1 MNLITFIGSSC
12 RTKVTK
18 LLAKEFA
25 TLSDAEEFYNIDYV
39 TNSSDFKE
47 SVPLSTPAKPATSDV
62 DVCLSPIFSCSP
74 HSSKATKLSLGDIIK
89 NFISAFQSSMSE
101 RLQKQL
107 LQHLFQ
113 HFIVRSGGN
122 SFYSF
127 VKHDFIE
134 ASVSAMRVLYD
145 EGKHNLVY
153 HISRCFNRGHE
164 GAPTRMPIDRMP
176 FGLIDYNVRF
186 FSAPS
191 SQKLGIEDR
200 YALWL
205 ETMLAHFGQKWL
217 CLFRG
222 PFWQHEMQESDVS
235 LQSNASQET
244 CSVNAGMASIML

>member
-1 MNLITFIGSSC
+1 M
-12 RTKVTK
+12 
-18 LLAKEFA
+18 
-25 TLSDAEEFYNIDYV
+25 
-39 TNSSDFKE
+39 
-47 SVPLSTPAKPATSDV
+47 
-62 DVCLSPIFSCSP
+62 
-74 HSSKATKLSLGDIIK
+74 GDTIK
-89 NFISAFQSSMSE
+89 NFISAFQSPMPE

-134 ASVSAMRVLYD
+134 ASVSAMIVLYD

-153 HISRCFNRGHE
+153 HISRCFNREHE
-164 GAPTRMPIDRMP
+164 GASTRMPIDRMP
-176 FGLIDYNVRF
+176 FGLIDYNVWF

-191 SQKLGIEDR
+191 SQKLGIENH

-205 ETMLAHFGQKWL
+205 EMMLAHFGQKWL

-222 PFWQHEMQESDVS
+222 PFWQYEMQESDVS

-244 CSVNAGMASIML
+244 CSVNAGMESIINNALRECSLDLSEYQEPVGERSITTSTLELSEQAALQTLNETSIEETVVEQNPQVEVWRAIFQNNTCPLKGPSR